1 MSKRMLIDAA
11 RPEETRVVVADGAQL
26 EDYDVALASRP
37 QIKGNIYLAKVVRV
51 EASLQAAFVD
61 YGHEKHGFL
70 SFTEIHPDYFQIP
83 VADREAIVAR
93 DSELARQEA
102 EADELEDDGDDDIDA
117 REPADEL
124 AADPVDEDEEQVADR
139 ESRSGRSRRR
149 VSRRRS
155 EKQRRAELY
164 RNYRIQEVIRNGQLI
179 LVQAT
184 KEQRGTKGAVFS
196 SYISLPG
203 RYTVLMPNTPHSGGV
218 SRKIGSPEDRK
229 RLRKVVKDL
238 EVADGMS
245 VILRTVAKGR
255 TRAEIRRDFDYVV
268 SLWSDIREK
277 TLNSVGASLVHKEN
291 DLVKRAVRDMYQ
303 SDVDEVIVAGEGAY
317 RRAKEITKTLS
328 PSKARHVKL
337 YRGDLPFFH
346 SYAIERPLANVHRPE
361 VRLPSGGSMVIAQ
374 TEALVTVDINSGR
387 AIRERHIEETALK
400 TNLEAVDELA
410 RQFRL
415 RDLAGLIVID
425 FIGMERRRNNDQV
438 EQRLK
443 EALKHDRARTHVGR
457 MSEFGL
463 IEMSR
468 QRLRASIHDTQHE
481 PCANCHGHG
490 WIYRPEAH
498 ALMVIRALECEVA
511 NYRGCRFRVSVPP
524 ACAQHLSETMW
535 RSVHQLET
543 QFEVRIEILATTEP
557 MVDNYLLEVVRAD
570 GTTVSLSPSQAGES
584 DAGTARQGER
594 GRRGARSRGAARE
607 DEAADER
614 PARARRTRSADA
626 DDGDEGDEDRRS
638 RSRNGR
644 ASARRSIDDDR
655 RRSRNG
661 RRRPAA
667 RADFEDDAV
676 DDVMERRGSMTDDE
690 YDEEGD
696 EDRLPRTRRAR
707 ASARNG
713 YDDAEER
720 RRPRNRRGRS
730 LEREELDDAPDNDRS
745 RDEGRARA
753 VDADDYDA
761 EEERRRPRQRSRYA
775 ERDGGDDDEFEEGVR
790 SRRRR
795 PRAQSQHEM
804 EDDAADRPRSRGRRA
819 RGPARPDY
827 DDEFPEE
834 PRPRRRRAQPS
845 ASSETMNGLDDEP
858 RTRGN
863 RTESELSAY
872 DEEAAADEQRRRSR
886 RTRSIARDGRR
897 SDSADDNRPRRARSA
912 RDTLEERPD
921 AADSFDSA
929 LLDSGEEAAGDRP
942 EAPDTPV
949 GLADAGDYP
958 DGAADS
964 PFGAQSETSLPS
976 RSDRSGRRTRRGS
989 RGGSRR
995 RGLRAQRGDAQAPDR
1010 LEQSAPEAGDA
1021 LAGPIDLSESEQSAD
1036 LAVAA
1041 QSPDP
1046 FGAALQG
1053 SGAGADAQ
1061 VSTFATEPNHPF
1073 GGSDEPVFEDAREV
1087 EAAGGPELSPATDD
1101 PFGAAA
1107 QVPSDTGPAGDDR
1120 RAATSPEDPFAGQE
1134 PSPAMQP
1141 TLPADGELNGKSQPL
1156 SEGEAMP
1163 KAARWWNPLRSRS

>member
-102 EADELEDDGDDDIDA
+102 EADELDDDGNDDIDA
-117 REPADEL
+117 REPTDEL
-124 AADPVDEDEEQVADR
+124 AADAVDEDEEQAADGG
-139 ESRSGRSRRR
+139 SRGGRPRRR

-238 EVADGMS
+238 EVAEGMS

-337 YRGDLPFFH
+337 YRGDLPFYH

-425 FIGMERRRNNDQV
+425 FIGMERRRNNEQV

-481 PCANCHGHG
+481 ACANCHGHG

-511 NYRGCRFRVSVPP
+511 NYRGCRFRVSVPH

-557 MVDNYLLEVVRAD
+557 LVDNYLLEVVRAD
-570 GTTVSLSPSQAGES
+570 GTTVSLTPSQAGES
-584 DAGTARQGER
+584 EAGTARQGER
-594 GRRGARSRGAARE
+594 NRRGARSRGAARE
-607 DEAADER
+607 DEGADER
-614 PARARRTRSADA
+614 PARARRARSTDA
-626 DDGDEGDEDRRS
+626 DNGADEGDEDRRS
-638 RSRNGR
+638 RNRNGR
-644 ASARRSIDDDR
+644 VSARRSDDDDR

-667 RADFEDDAV
+667 RADFDDDAGEE
-676 DDVMERRGSMTDDE
+676 VMERRRPMVDDE

-696 EDRLPRTRRAR
+696 EERRPRTRRTR

-713 YDDAEER
+713 YDDTEER
-720 RRPRNRRGRS
+720 RRPRNRRGRT
-730 LEREELDDAPDNDRS
+730 LEREELDDAPDDDRS
-745 RDEGRARA
+745 RYEGRARA
-753 VDADDYDA
+753 VDDGDYDA
-761 EEERRRPRQRSRYA
+761 EEERRRSSQRSQYA
-775 ERDGGDDDEFEEGVR
+775 ERDGGDDDNFDEGVR
-790 SRRRR
+790 SRRR
-795 PRAQSQHEM
+795 PRAQSRHDI

-834 PRPRRRRAQPS
+834 PRSRRRRAQPS
-845 ASSETMNGLDDEP
+845 ASRETMNGLDDEP
-858 RTRGN
+858 RTGQR
-863 RTESELSAY
+863 RAESELSAY
-872 DEEAAADEQRRRSR
+872 DDEVAADESRRRSR
-886 RTRSIARDGRR
+886 RSRSIARDGQR
-897 SDSADDNRPRRARSA
+897 SDSTDDSRPRRARSP
-912 RDTLEERPD
+912 RDTLEDRPD
-921 AADSFDSA
+921 AADSLDSA
-929 LLDSGEEAAGDRP
+929 LRDGGEGALGDRP
-942 EAPDTPV
+942 EAPETPAD
-949 GLADAGDYP
+949 LADAGDYP

-964 PFGAQSETSLPS
+964 PFGAPSETSPPS
-976 RSDRSGRRTRRGS
+976 RGDRSGRRTRRGS

-995 RGLRAQRGDAQAPDR
+995 RGSRAQRGDAQAPE
-1010 LEQSAPEAGDA
+1010 LHEQLAPETGDA
-1021 LAGPIDLSESEQSAD
+1021 STGPADLSESEQSAD

-1041 QSPDP
+1041 RDPDP
-1046 FGAALQG
+1046 FGAAIEG
-1053 SGAGADAQ
+1053 SRLGAGAQ
-1061 VSTFATEPNHPF
+1061 VSTFATAPNHPF
-1073 GGSDEPVFEDAREV
+1073 EGADEPILQDAQVV
-1087 EAAGGPELSPATDD
+1087 EAGGVPELAPANDD

-1107 QVPSDTGPAGDDR
+1107 QVTLDTDPVGDDDG
-1120 RAATSPEDPFAGQE
+1120 AATSPENPFAGEE
-1134 PSPAMQP
+1134 PAPEVRQ
-1141 TLPADGELNGKSQPL
+1141 TLPADSELNGKSQAL
-1156 SEGEAMP
+1156 SEDEAMP
-1163 KAARWWNPLRSRS
+1163 KGARWWNPLRNRS

>member
-1 MSKRMLIDAA
+1 MPKRMLIDAA

-37 QIKGNIYLAKVVRV
+37 QIRGNIYLAKVVRV

-102 EADELEDDGDDDIDA
+102 EAEELDDDGPEDIDA
-117 REPADEL
+117 ADAGEDL
-124 AADPVDEDEEQVADR
+124 SADSGEEDEDQVAEGDN
-139 ESRSGRSRRR
+139 RSVRPRRR
-149 VSRRRS
+149 LSRRRS

-184 KEQRGTKGAVFS
+184 KEQRGSKGAVFS

-203 RYTVLMPNTPHSGGV
+203 RYTVLMPNTAHGGGV
-218 SRKIGSPEDRK
+218 SRKIGSPDDRK

-238 EVADGMS
+238 EVAEGMS

-277 TLNSVGASLVHKEN
+277 TLNSVGASLVHHEN

-303 SDVDEVIVAGEGAY
+303 SDVSEVMVAGEEAY
-317 RRAKEITKTLS
+317 RRAKDITKVLS

-337 YRGDLPFFH
+337 YRGDLPFYH
-346 SYAIERPLANVHRPE
+346 SYGIERPLASVHRPE

-425 FIGMERRRNNDQV
+425 FIGMERRRNNEQV

-443 EALKHDRARTHVGR
+443 EVLKHDRARTHVGR

-511 NYRGCRFRVSVPP
+511 NHRGCRFRVSVPP
-524 ACAQHLSETMW
+524 ACAQYLSETMW

-543 QFEVRIEILATTEP
+543 QFEVRIEIQATAEP
-557 MVDNYLLEVVRAD
+557 LVDNYLLEVVRAD
-570 GTTVSLSPSQAGES
+570 GASVSLNPTQANELDS
-584 DAGTARQGER
+584 GTIKQGER
-594 GRRGARSRGAARE
+594 SRRGARSRASARDE
-607 DEAADER
+607 DSADER
-614 PARARRTRSADA
+614 PARSRRARSTRA
-626 DDGDEGDEDRRS
+626 DDSSQGEEEERRL

-644 ASARRSIDDDR
+644 ASARRDSDDEK
-655 RRSRNG
+655 RSARNG
-661 RRRPAA
+661 RRRPAD
-667 RADFEDDAV
+667 RADFDDDTEEGFSEQRRTTPVARDEYGEDGDE
-676 DDVMERRGSMTDDE
+676 ERRP
-690 YDEEGD
+690 
-696 EDRLPRTRRAR
+696 RARRTRAG
-707 ASARNG
+707 SPNG
-713 YDDAEER
+713 YDDAEGR
-720 RRPRNRRGRS
+720 RRSRGRRGRAV
-730 LEREELDDAPDNDRS
+730 ERDPVDDAADDDRTRRERWS
-745 RDEGRARA
+745 RP
-753 VDADDYDA
+753 VDDDDYDVQ
-761 EEERRRPRQRSRYA
+761 EERRSSDRGARYA
-775 ERDGGDDDEFEEGVR
+775 DRDADEDDDLIRETR

-795 PRAQSQHEM
+795 SRTQMRQDGDH
-804 EDDAADRPRSRGRRA
+804 DAADAPRARGRRS
-819 RGPARPDY
+819 RTPTDNEY

-834 PRPRRRRAQPS
+834 PRPRRRRAQATPRSES
-845 ASSETMNGLDDEP
+845 ADLFEEGSRTGRRRERPQTADDRADQAADEP
-858 RTRGN
+858 R
-863 RTESELSAY
+863 
-872 DEEAAADEQRRRSR
+872 
-886 RTRSIARDGRR
+886 GRR
-897 SDSADDNRPRRARSA
+897 RRARSA
-912 RDTLEERPD
+912 GRDETRSEKTEERRPRRSPSRSDTVEDGHDAAEDFVESMPNGSRLADSGDRSEEPEVFAD
-921 AADSFDSA
+921 AADVD
-929 LLDSGEEAAGDRP
+929 GYEVGD
-942 EAPDTPV
+942 
-949 GLADAGDYP
+949 
-958 DGAADS
+958 ADS
-964 PFGAQSETSLPS
+964 PFEEQPETPLSG
-976 RSDRSGRRTRRGS
+976 RSDRSSRRTRRGS

-995 RGLRAQRGDAQAPDR
+995 RSSRVKRRETQAPEGRDD
-1010 LEQSAPEAGDA
+1010 LDADMSDASVSAANSPDF
-1021 LAGPIDLSESEQSAD
+1021 EQSAD
-1036 LAVAA
+1036 FGAA
-1041 QSPDP
+1041 SPDLDP
-1046 FGAALQG
+1046 FGAA
-1053 SGAGADAQ
+1053 ADVSERDPSAQ
-1061 VSTFATEPNHPF
+1061 VSTFATAPAHPF
-1073 GGSDEPVFEDAREV
+1073 GGADEPIVTDVPSE
-1087 EAAGGPELSPATDD
+1087 PSPAADD
-1101 PFGAAA
+1101 PFGAPAQLRVDPGPVADDAA
-1107 QVPSDTGPAGDDR
+1107 AE
-1120 RAATSPEDPFAGQE
+1120 PEDPFAGQE
-1134 PSPAMQP
+1134 PSSRTDP
-1141 TLPADGELNGKSQPL
+1141 TALADSELNGS
-1156 SEGEAMP
+1156 SEVRPEAEATP
-1163 KAARWWNPLRSRS
+1163 RAGRWWTTFRGRS

>member
-102 EADELEDDGDDDIDA
+102 EADELDDDGNDDIDA
-117 REPADEL
+117 REPTDEL
-124 AADPVDEDEEQVADR
+124 AADAVDEDEEQAADGG
-139 ESRSGRSRRR
+139 SRGGRPRRR
-149 VSRRRS
+149 VSRRRAG
-155 EKQRRAELY
+155 KQRRAELY

-203 RYTVLMPNTPHSGGV
+203 RYTVLMSNTPHSGGV

-238 EVADGMS
+238 EVAEGMS

-291 DLVKRAVRDMYQ
+291 DLVKRAVRDLYQ

-337 YRGDLPFFH
+337 YRGDLPFYH

-425 FIGMERRRNNDQV
+425 FIGMERRRNNEQV

-511 NYRGCRFRVSVPP
+511 NYRGCRFRVSVPH

-557 MVDNYLLEVVRAD
+557 LVDNYLLEVVRAD
-570 GTTVSLSPSQAGES
+570 GTTVSLTPSQAGES
-584 DAGTARQGER
+584 EAGTARQGER
-594 GRRGARSRGAARE
+594 NRRGARSRGAARE
-607 DEAADER
+607 DE
-614 PARARRTRSADA
+614 
-626 DDGDEGDEDRRS
+626 
-638 RSRNGR
+638 
-644 ASARRSIDDDR
+644 
-655 RRSRNG
+655 
-661 RRRPAA
+661 
-667 RADFEDDAV
+667 
-676 DDVMERRGSMTDDE
+676 
-690 YDEEGD
+690 
-696 EDRLPRTRRAR
+696 
-707 ASARNG
+707 
-713 YDDAEER
+713 
-720 RRPRNRRGRS
+720 
-730 LEREELDDAPDNDRS
+730 
-745 RDEGRARA
+745 
-753 VDADDYDA
+753 
-761 EEERRRPRQRSRYA
+761 
-775 ERDGGDDDEFEEGVR
+775 
-790 SRRRR
+790 
-795 PRAQSQHEM
+795 
-804 EDDAADRPRSRGRRA
+804 
-819 RGPARPDY
+819 
-827 DDEFPEE
+827 
-834 PRPRRRRAQPS
+834 
-845 ASSETMNGLDDEP
+845 
-858 RTRGN
+858 
-863 RTESELSAY
+863 
-872 DEEAAADEQRRRSR
+872 
-886 RTRSIARDGRR
+886 
-897 SDSADDNRPRRARSA
+897 
-912 RDTLEERPD
+912 
-921 AADSFDSA
+921 
-929 LLDSGEEAAGDRP
+929 
-942 EAPDTPV
+942 
-949 GLADAGDYP
+949 
-958 DGAADS
+958 
-964 PFGAQSETSLPS
+964 
-976 RSDRSGRRTRRGS
+976 
-989 RGGSRR
+989 
-995 RGLRAQRGDAQAPDR
+995 
-1010 LEQSAPEAGDA
+1010 
-1021 LAGPIDLSESEQSAD
+1021 
-1036 LAVAA
+1036 
-1041 QSPDP
+1041 
-1046 FGAALQG
+1046 
-1053 SGAGADAQ
+1053 
-1061 VSTFATEPNHPF
+1061 
-1073 GGSDEPVFEDAREV
+1073 
-1087 EAAGGPELSPATDD
+1087 
-1101 PFGAAA
+1101 
-1107 QVPSDTGPAGDDR
+1107 
-1120 RAATSPEDPFAGQE
+1120 
-1134 PSPAMQP
+1134 
-1141 TLPADGELNGKSQPL
+1141 
-1156 SEGEAMP
+1156 
-1163 KAARWWNPLRSRS
+1163 

>member
-1 MSKRMLIDAA
+1 MPKRMLIDAA

-26 EDYDVALASRP
+26 EEYDVALASRP
-37 QIKGNIYLAKVVRV
+37 QIRGNIYLAKVVRV

-102 EADELEDDGDDDIDA
+102 EAEELDDDGPEDIDA
-117 REPADEL
+117 ADTGEEL
-124 AADPVDEDEEQVADR
+124 SADSGEEDEDQVAEGDN
-139 ESRSGRSRRR
+139 RSERPRRR
-149 VSRRRS
+149 LSRRRS

-184 KEQRGTKGAVFS
+184 KEQRGSKGAVFS

-203 RYTVLMPNTPHSGGV
+203 RYTVLMPNTAHGGGV
-218 SRKIGSPEDRK
+218 SRKIGSPDDRK

-238 EVADGMS
+238 EVAEGMS

-277 TLNSVGASLVHKEN
+277 TLNSVGASLVHHEN

-303 SDVDEVIVAGEGAY
+303 SDVSEVMVAGEEAY
-317 RRAKEITKTLS
+317 RRAKEITKILS

-337 YRGDLPFFH
+337 YRGDLPFYH
-346 SYAIERPLANVHRPE
+346 SYGIERPLANVHRPE

-425 FIGMERRRNNDQV
+425 FIGMERRRNNEQV

-511 NYRGCRFRVSVPP
+511 NHRGCRFRVSVPP
-524 ACAQHLSETMW
+524 ACAQYLSETMW

-543 QFEVRIEILATTEP
+543 QFEVRIEIQATAEPLA
-557 MVDNYLLEVVRAD
+557 DNYRLEVVRAD
-570 GTTVSLSPSQAGES
+570 GASVSLNPTQANELDS
-584 DAGTARQGER
+584 GTIKHGER
-594 GRRGARSRGAARE
+594 SRRGARSRASARDE
-607 DEAADER
+607 DGADER
-614 PARARRTRSADA
+614 PARSRRARSAHA
-626 DDGDEGDEDRRS
+626 DDSSQDGEEERRL

-644 ASARRSIDDDR
+644 ASAQRGDDDR
-655 RRSRNG
+655 RGARNG
-661 RRRPAA
+661 RRRPAG
-667 RADFEDDAV
+667 RADFDDATEEGFS
-676 DDVMERRGSMTDDE
+676 ERRRSAPAVRDE
-690 YDEEGD
+690 YDEDGD
-696 EDRLPRTRRAR
+696 EERRPRARRAR
-707 ASARNG
+707 ASSPNG
-713 YDDAEER
+713 YDDTEGRRRTRGRRGRTVERDQVDDMADEERTRRERWSRPVDDDDYDVDEER
-720 RRPRNRRGRS
+720 RRSDQG
-730 LEREELDDAPDNDRS
+730 
-745 RDEGRARA
+745 
-753 VDADDYDA
+753 
-761 EEERRRPRQRSRYA
+761 SRYA
-775 ERDGGDDDEFEEGVR
+775 ERDADEDDDLIRDSR

-795 PRAQSQHEM
+795 SRTQMRQDGDH
-804 EDDAADRPRSRGRRA
+804 DAADTPRARGRRS
-819 RGPARPDY
+819 RTSTDSEH

-834 PRPRRRRAQPS
+834 PRLRRRRAQATPRSEPAELFEEGSRASRKRERPQS
-845 ASSETMNGLDDEP
+845 ADDHADEAADEP
-858 RTRGN
+858 R
-863 RTESELSAY
+863 
-872 DEEAAADEQRRRSR
+872 
-886 RTRSIARDGRR
+886 GRR
-897 SDSADDNRPRRARSA
+897 RRARSA
-912 RDTLEERPD
+912 GRDEQRSEKTEERRPRRSSSRRDPVEGRRD
-921 AADSFDSA
+921 AAEDFVESVPDDGGPADSDGRSK
-929 LLDSGEEAAGDRP
+929 E
-942 EAPDTPV
+942 PDV
-949 GLADAGDYP
+949 FADVADAEGY
-958 DGAADS
+958 ADS
-964 PFGAQSETSLPS
+964 PFEEQPDTLSG

-995 RGLRAQRGDAQAPDR
+995 RSSRVQRRESEAPERRNELDADMSEASVSAANSSDF
-1010 LEQSAPEAGDA
+1010 EQSGDVGSA
-1021 LAGPIDLSESEQSAD
+1021 SPDL
-1036 LAVAA
+1036 
-1041 QSPDP
+1041 DP
-1046 FGAALQG
+1046 FGAA
-1053 SGAGADAQ
+1053 AGVSERDLSAQ
-1061 VSTFATEPNHPF
+1061 VSTFATTPAHPF
-1073 GGSDEPVFEDAREV
+1073 GGADEPMVADVPSE
-1087 EAAGGPELSPATDD
+1087 PSPASDD
-1101 PFGAAA
+1101 PFGAPAPFRVDPGRVADDAA
-1107 QVPSDTGPAGDDR
+1107 AAAG
-1120 RAATSPEDPFAGQE
+1120 PEDPFAGHG
-1134 PSPAMQP
+1134 PSSRTDSTAR
-1141 TLPADGELNGKSQPL
+1141 ADGELNGS
-1156 SEGEAMP
+1156 SEVRSEAEARP
-1163 KAARWWNPLRSRS
+1163 RTGRWWTTFRGRS

>member
-1 MSKRMLIDAA
+1 MPKRMLIDAA

-37 QIKGNIYLAKVVRV
+37 QIRGNIYLAKVVRV

-102 EADELEDDGDDDIDA
+102 EAEELDDDGPEDIDA
-117 REPADEL
+117 AETGEELSADSGEE
-124 AADPVDEDEEQVADR
+124 DEDQVAEGDN
-139 ESRSGRSRRR
+139 RSERPRRR
-149 VSRRRS
+149 LSRRRS

-184 KEQRGTKGAVFS
+184 KEQRGSKGAVFS

-203 RYTVLMPNTPHSGGV
+203 RYTVLMPNTAHGGGV
-218 SRKIGSPEDRK
+218 SRKIGGPDDRK

-238 EVADGMS
+238 EVAEGMS

-277 TLNSVGASLVHKEN
+277 TLNSVGASLVHHEN

-303 SDVDEVIVAGEGAY
+303 SDVSEVMVAGEEAY
-317 RRAKEITKTLS
+317 RRAKDITKVLS

-337 YRGDLPFFH
+337 YRGDLPFYH
-346 SYAIERPLANVHRPE
+346 SYGIERPLASVHRPE

-425 FIGMERRRNNDQV
+425 FIGMERRRNNEQV

-443 EALKHDRARTHVGR
+443 EVLKHDRARTHVGR

-511 NYRGCRFRVSVPP
+511 NHRGCRFRVSVPP
-524 ACAQHLSETMW
+524 ACAQYLSETMW

-543 QFEVRIEILATTEP
+543 QFEVRIEIQATAEPLA
-557 MVDNYLLEVVRAD
+557 DNYLLEVVRAD
-570 GTTVSLSPSQAGES
+570 GASVSLNPTQANELDS
-584 DAGTARQGER
+584 GTIKQGER
-594 GRRGARSRGAARE
+594 SRRGARSRASARDE
-607 DEAADER
+607 DNADER
-614 PARARRTRSADA
+614 PARSRRARSARA
-626 DDGDEGDEDRRS
+626 DDSSQGEEEERRL

-644 ASARRSIDDDR
+644 ASARRDSDDEK
-655 RRSRNG
+655 RSARNG
-661 RRRPAA
+661 RRRPAD
-667 RADFEDDAV
+667 RADFDDDTEEGFSEHRRTTPVARDEYGEDGDE
-676 DDVMERRGSMTDDE
+676 ERRP
-690 YDEEGD
+690 
-696 EDRLPRTRRAR
+696 RARRTRAG
-707 ASARNG
+707 SPNG
-713 YDDAEER
+713 YDDAEGR
-720 RRPRNRRGRS
+720 RRSRGRRGRAV
-730 LEREELDDAPDNDRS
+730 ERDPVDDAADDDRTRRERWS
-745 RDEGRARA
+745 RP
-753 VDADDYDA
+753 VDDDDYDVQ
-761 EEERRRPRQRSRYA
+761 EERRSSDRGARYA
-775 ERDGGDDDEFEEGVR
+775 DRDADEDDDLIRETR

-795 PRAQSQHEM
+795 SRTQIRQDGDH
-804 EDDAADRPRSRGRRA
+804 DAADAPRARGRRS
-819 RGPARPDY
+819 RTPTDNEY

-834 PRPRRRRAQPS
+834 PRLRRRRAQATPRSEPADLFEEGSRTGRRRERPQS
-845 ASSETMNGLDDEP
+845 ADDRADPAADEP
-858 RTRGN
+858 R
-863 RTESELSAY
+863 
-872 DEEAAADEQRRRSR
+872 
-886 RTRSIARDGRR
+886 GRR
-897 SDSADDNRPRRARSA
+897 RRARSA
-912 RDTLEERPD
+912 GRDETRSEKTEERRPRRSPSRSDTVEDGHDAAEDFVESMPNGSRPADSGDRSEEPEVFAD
-921 AADSFDSA
+921 AADVD
-929 LLDSGEEAAGDRP
+929 GYEVGD
-942 EAPDTPV
+942 
-949 GLADAGDYP
+949 
-958 DGAADS
+958 ADS
-964 PFGAQSETSLPS
+964 PFEEQSETPLSG
-976 RSDRSGRRTRRGS
+976 RSDRSSRRTRRGS

-995 RGLRAQRGDAQAPDR
+995 RSSRVKRRETQAPEGRDD
-1010 LEQSAPEAGDA
+1010 LDADMSDASVSAANSPDF
-1021 LAGPIDLSESEQSAD
+1021 EQSAD
-1036 LAVAA
+1036 FGAA
-1041 QSPDP
+1041 SPDPDP
-1046 FGAALQG
+1046 FGAA
-1053 SGAGADAQ
+1053 ADVSERDPSAQ
-1061 VSTFATEPNHPF
+1061 VSTFATAPAHPF
-1073 GGSDEPVFEDAREV
+1073 GGADEPIVAEGASE
-1087 EAAGGPELSPATDD
+1087 PSPASDD
-1101 PFGAAA
+1101 PFGAPAQLRVDPGPVADDAA
-1107 QVPSDTGPAGDDR
+1107 AG
-1120 RAATSPEDPFAGQE
+1120 TEDPFAGQE
-1134 PSPAMQP
+1134 PSSRTDP
-1141 TLPADGELNGKSQPL
+1141 TARAESELNGS
-1156 SEGEAMP
+1156 SEVRSEAEAGP
-1163 KAARWWNPLRSRS
+1163 RAGRWWTTFRGRS

>member
-1 MSKRMLIDAA
+1 MPKRMLIDAA

-37 QIKGNIYLAKVVRV
+37 QIRGNIYLAKVVRV

-102 EADELEDDGDDDIDA
+102 EADELDDDNPEDIDA
-117 REPADEL
+117 ADTGEEL
-124 AADPVDEDEEQVADR
+124 STDSGEDDEDQIAEGNN
-139 ESRSGRSRRR
+139 RSERPRRR
-149 VSRRRS
+149 LSRRRS

-184 KEQRGTKGAVFS
+184 KEQRGSKGAVFS

-203 RYTVLMPNTPHSGGV
+203 RYTVLMPNTAHGGGV
-218 SRKIGSPEDRK
+218 SRKIGSPDDRK

-238 EVADGMS
+238 EVAEGMS

-277 TLNSVGASLVHKEN
+277 TLNSVGASLVHHEN

-303 SDVDEVIVAGEGAY
+303 SDVSEVMVAGEEAY
-317 RRAKEITKTLS
+317 RRAKDITKVLS

-346 SYAIERPLANVHRPE
+346 SYGIERPLANVHRPE

-443 EALKHDRARTHVGR
+443 EVLKHDRARTHVGR

-481 PCANCHGHG
+481 PCANCQGHG

-511 NYRGCRFRVSVPP
+511 NHRGCRFRVSVPP
-524 ACAQHLSETMW
+524 ACAQYLSETMW
-535 RSVHQLET
+535 RAVHQLET
-543 QFEVRIEILATTEP
+543 QFEVRIEILATAEP
-557 MVDNYLLEVVRAD
+557 LADNYLLEVVRAD
-570 GTTVSLSPSQAGES
+570 GASVSLDPTQGKELDS
-584 DAGTARQGER
+584 GTTKQGER
-594 GRRGARSRGAARE
+594 SRRGARNRASAR
-607 DEAADER
+607 DEERADER
-614 PARARRTRSADA
+614 PARSRRARSALA
-626 DDGDEGDEDRRS
+626 DDGGQDGEEERRP

-644 ASARRSIDDDR
+644 ASARRGSDDDKH
-655 RRSRNG
+655 SARNG
-661 RRRPAA
+661 RRQPID
-667 RADFEDDAV
+667 RADFDD
-676 DDVMERRGSMTDDE
+676 DTEEGYSERRRAMPVSRDE
-690 YDEEGD
+690 YDEDSD
-696 EDRLPRTRRAR
+696 EERRPRSRRAR
-707 ASARNG
+707 ASSPNG
-713 YDDAEER
+713 YDDAEGR
-720 RRPRNRRGRS
+720 RRSRGR
-730 LEREELDDAPDNDRS
+730 RS
-745 RDEGRARA
+745 RAVERDQVDDVSDEDRTRHERWSRPVA
-753 VDADDYDA
+753 DDDYDVD
-761 EEERRRPRQRSRYA
+761 EERRSSDRGARYA
-775 ERDGGDDDEFEEGVR
+775 ERDDDEDDDLIRDTR

-795 PRAQSQHEM
+795 ARTQMRRDGDH
-804 EDDAADRPRSRGRRA
+804 DAADAPRARGRRS
-819 RGPARPDY
+819 GTPSDSEY

-834 PRPRRRRAQPS
+834 PRPRRRRAQAAPR
-845 ASSETMNGLDDEP
+845 SEPADLFEEGP
-858 RTRGN
+858 RTGR
-863 RTESELSAY
+863 RRESPHSA
-872 DEEAAADEQRRRSR
+872 DDRSHPAADEPSGRRR
-886 RTRSIARDGRR
+886 RTRSARRDELSSERTEERRRR
-897 SDSADDNRPRRARSA
+897 SSSRQDFVEDGH
-912 RDTLEERPD
+912 D
-921 AADSFDSA
+921 AAADYGDSMPDGIRPSDS
-929 LLDSGEEAAGDRP
+929 GDRP
-942 EAPDTPV
+942 DEPEV
-949 GLADAGDYP
+949 FADAAEA
-958 DGAADS
+958 DGYAVGEADS
-964 PFGAQSETSLPS
+964 PFEEQPETPRSGP
-976 RSDRSGRRTRRGS
+976 SDRSGRRTRRGS

-995 RGLRAQRGDAQAPDR
+995 RSSRVKRGETQAPERRNELDAGTG
-1010 LEQSAPEAGDA
+1010 ETSFSAANSSDFDQSGDLTAAAP
-1021 LAGPIDLSESEQSAD
+1021 DL
-1036 LAVAA
+1036 
-1041 QSPDP
+1041 DP
-1046 FGAALQG
+1046 FGAAAEVKERDP
-1053 SGAGADAQ
+1053 SAQ
-1061 VSTFATEPNHPF
+1061 VSTFAAAPAHPF
-1073 GGSDEPVFEDAREV
+1073 GGADEPIVAEV
-1087 EAAGGPELSPATDD
+1087 PSEPSAASDD
-1101 PFGAAA
+1101 PFGAPHALPVEPGPVADDAA
-1107 QVPSDTGPAGDDR
+1107 
-1120 RAATSPEDPFAGQE
+1120 AAAAPEDPFADQG
-1134 PSPAMQP
+1134 PSSRTDA
-1141 TLPADGELNGKSQPL
+1141 TALADGELNGSSRVR
-1156 SEGEAMP
+1156 SEGEAGP
-1163 KAARWWNPLRSRS
+1163 RTGRWWPTFRGRS